1 MDRSDFEIEES
12 VFWDIRN
19 YFDKGTIVK
28 AFNVQSNKDKHS
40 IGAKKLAN

>member
-19 YFDKGTIVK
+19 YFDKGIFVEFFFTK
-28 AFNVQSNKDKHS
+28 QGKTANRSNEIYK
-40 IGAKKLAN
+40 